1 MALWPFIEARLTRDR
16 SSHQLL
22 QRPRDGPLR
31 SGVGVAGLTFYVVLT
46 LAAGNDVA
54 AIISNA
60 PVETLANCSGSSWWS
75 DRRSRAS

>member
-1 MALWPFIEARLTRDR
+1 
-16 SSHQLL
+16 
-22 QRPRDGPLR
+22 
-31 SGVGVAGLTFYVVLT
+31 VAGLTFYVVLT

-54 AIISNA
+54 AIIFNA